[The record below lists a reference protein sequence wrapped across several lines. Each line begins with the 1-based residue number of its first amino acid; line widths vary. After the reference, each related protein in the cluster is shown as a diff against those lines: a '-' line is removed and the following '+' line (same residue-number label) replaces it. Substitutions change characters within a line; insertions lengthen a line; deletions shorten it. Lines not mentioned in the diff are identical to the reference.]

1 MPEVVESLD
10 VPPMPPVP
18 LEPPLEPVLPVAP
31 DEDPLEDGDR
41 FVVNPPV
48 PVLPEL
54 PLLGESLE
62 TLGIDPVP
70 FGPLLIVSEPVVLPE
85 PLPIVPLIPLVPPV
99 PPVPFGPPIPLLPP
113 DDCAYANPTPAANIA
128 AARPAPILVA
138 FILISSK
145 IVSNPRECEDEGRW
159 SPKSTRGCRG
169 KMPIQQ

>member
-10 VPPMPPVP
+10 VPPMPPV
-18 LEPPLEPVLPVAP
+18 PPLEPVLPVAP

-41 FVVNPPV
+41 FVVEPPV

-62 TLGIDPVP
+62 TLGIDPMP
-70 FGPLLIVSEPVVLPE
+70 FPLLIVSAPVVL
-85 PLPIVPLIPLVPPV
+85 LPIVPLIPLVPPV
-99 PPVPFGPPIPLLPP
+99 PFVPPIPLLPP
-113 DDCAYANPTPAANIA
+113 DDCAYANPTPATNIA

-145 IVSNPRECEDEGRW
+145 IVPNPREREDEGRW
-159 SPKSTRGCRG
+159 SPKSTRGCRR